1 MKRVFSFLLIVAL
14 LLGCTACGGRV
25 AGAAGV
31 DHEEHPLRGEE
42 PQVPSHPGGTAGV
55 TDGEEEP
62 SVPEEPDVQ
71 EPDKGGTD
79 LPVDVP
85 STDPPQEPE
94 EPYVRTI
101 DPTKP
106 MVALTFDDGPHAVY
120 TDQILDILEENH
132 AVATFFEVGR
142 NVANCPEPLS
152 RMAELGCEIGSH
164 SNAHK
169 DLSKLKASAL
179 EKDLDTADEAFI
191 NAVGFAPTLLRPP
204 YGAVNKTVK
213 YATGRTVITWTVDTE
228 DWMSKDA
235 DKVVSY
241 VQSLDSLD
249 GEIVLLHSTYE
260 STVEAVRVLVPWL
273 IEKGYQLVTV
283 SELMAYYYGELME
296 PGEFFGYTY
305 FTTHGRTDTPA
316 VLPDGS
322 AGGNGTKDEAA
333 DSVPS
338 DETVQPPAGNP
349 ETPAG
354 EEQSGKPGGGAD
366 PANPGDTIVLDGSGG
381 AETVRPEKPTVPAA
395 PSGEENPQET
405 PAPEGGA
412 AAGEGSSGSGSND
425 LPSSL

>member
-1 MKRVFSFLLIVAL
+1 MKRVFSFLLIAAL

-31 DHEEHPLRGEE
+31 DHQEHPLRGEE
-42 PQVPSHPGGTAGV
+42 PQVPSHSGGTAGV

-71 EPDKGGTD
+71 EPDEGETD

-191 NAVGFAPTLLRPP
+191 NAVGFAPTLVRPP

-213 YATGRTVITWTVDTE
+213 HGTGRTVITWTVDTE
-228 DWMSKDA
+228 DWMSKDT

-249 GEIVLLHSTYE
+249 GEVVLLHSIYE

-283 SELMAYYYGELME
+283 SELMAYYYGELLE

-333 DSVPS
+333 DSVHS
-338 DETVQPPAGNP
+338 DETVQPPAGEAQP
-349 ETPAG
+349 
-354 EEQSGKPGGGAD
+354 GKPDGGTDPAD
-366 PANPGDTIVLDGSGG
+366 PGSTEVPGDTIVLDGSGG
-381 AETVRPEKPTVPAA
+381 AETVRPEKPSVPAA

-412 AAGEGSSGSGSND
+412 AAGEGSSGAGSTD
-425 LPSSL
+425 LPASL